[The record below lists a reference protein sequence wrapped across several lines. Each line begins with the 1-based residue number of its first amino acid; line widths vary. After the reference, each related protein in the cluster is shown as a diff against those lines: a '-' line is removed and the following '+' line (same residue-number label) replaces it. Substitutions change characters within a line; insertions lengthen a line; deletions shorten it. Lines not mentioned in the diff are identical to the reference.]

1 MRNDDALTAE
11 DVAEI
16 LQVSR
21 SSVYKLVKTDELA
34 SYYVGRKLRF
44 TMADV
49 ENYIARSRQAKAR
62 EVASALGGQAA
73 NAQVAGA
80 GRAPGGAAAASAA
93 GVVAGSVTGSAG
105 STTGVPRTAYSAAR
119 PGQPSQVATPANAF
133 VLAGNDIVGDVLANY
148 LAATGLSLERI
159 YEGSYNALI
168 DMYRGQA
175 HAALS
180 HLYDGATDSYNVEGV
195 RRLLPGVPVRVVR
208 LVGRRQGLLVAR
220 GNPKNLRT
228 WDDLLK
234 PDVRIINR
242 ERGCGSRILLDEQ
255 LTRRGI
261 GADERAKLPGYA
273 REAQSGLAMASF
285 VARGA
290 ADAGIGVERSFRQ
303 VEGVD
308 FIPLQDEW
316 LDIVL
321 AKTPATERIVQ
332 AVTNLTRTRP
342 FREEIGNIIGYDV
355 SHMGDVVYES

>member
-49 ENYIARSRQAKAR
+49 ENYIARSRKAKAR
-62 EVASALGGQAA
+62 EVEAALAKGGSRGTGASGSRRASA
-73 NAQVAGA
+73 
-80 GRAPGGAAAASAA
+80 SS
-93 GVVAGSVTGSAG
+93 GVVRAVQGEQLEQ
-105 STTGVPRTAYSAAR
+105 VPAADCD
-119 PGQPSQVATPANAF
+119 SAF

-148 LAATGLSLERI
+148 LGATGLSIDRI
-159 YEGSYNALI
+159 YEGSYNALV
-168 DMYRGQA
+168 DVYRGRA

-180 HLYDGATDSYNVEGV
+180 HLYDGATDSYNIEGV
-195 RRLLPGVPVRVVR
+195 KRLLPGVPVRVIR

-220 GNPKNLRT
+220 GNPKGLRT
-228 WDDLLK
+228 FDDLLQ
-234 PDVRIINR
+234 PQVRIVNR
-242 ERGCGSRILLDEQ
+242 EHGCGSRILLDEQ
-255 LTRRGI
+255 LTARGV
-261 GADERAKLPGYA
+261 GAEARAKIPGYDRVA
-273 REAQSGLAMASF
+273 KSGLAMASF

-290 ADAGIGVERSFRQ
+290 ADAGIGVERTFRQ

-321 AKTPATERIVQ
+321 PKLPGCERVVGAI
-332 AVTNLTRTRP
+332 THLCRTRP
-342 FREEIGNIIGYDV
+342 FREEIANIVGYDV
-355 SHMGDVVYES
+355 RHMGEVVYES

>member
-1 MRNDDALTAE
+1 MRNDEALTAE

-49 ENYIARSRQAKAR
+49 ENYIARSRKAKAR
-62 EVASALGGQAA
+62 EVEGARASGLGAGAA
-73 NAQVAGA
+73 ARTAGVRAAGA
-80 GRAPGGAAAASAA
+80 GAASRPRPSSTVDTAA
-93 GVVAGSVTGSAG
+93 VQEDG
-105 STTGVPRTAYSAAR
+105 
-119 PGQPSQVATPANAF
+119 AF

-148 LAATGLSLERI
+148 LGATGLPLDRV
-159 YEGSYNALI
+159 YEGSYNALV
-168 DMYRGQA
+168 DVYRGHA

-180 HLYDGATDSYNVEGV
+180 HLYDGATDTYNAEAV

-208 LVGRRQGLLVAR
+208 LVRRRQGLIVAK
-220 GNPKNLRT
+220 GNPKGLRT

-234 PDVRIINR
+234 PGVRLINR

-255 LTRRGI
+255 LVKRGVGAERR
-261 GADERAKLPGYA
+261 ASLAGYA

-290 ADAGIGVERSFRQ
+290 ADAGIGVERTFRQ

-308 FIPLQDEW
+308 FLPLQDEW

-321 AKTPATERIVQ
+321 VKLPGCERVVE
-332 AVTNLTRTRP
+332 AVTHLCRTRP
-342 FREEIGNIIGYDV
+342 FREEIGNIVGYDA
-355 SHMGDVVYES
+355 SHMGEVVYES

>member
-1 MRNDDALTAE
+1 MRNDEALTAE

-49 ENYIARSRQAKAR
+49 ENYIARSRKAKAR
-62 EVASALGGQAA
+62 EVESA
-73 NAQVAGA
+73 
-80 GRAPGGAAAASAA
+80 RAGAAAGAHAVSASVSRTGVGTA
-93 GVVAGSVTGSAG
+93 GGASTRP
-105 STTGVPRTAYSAAR
+105 STTVDTAQAR
-119 PGQPSQVATPANAF
+119 DGGAF

-148 LAATGLSLERI
+148 LGATGLPLDRV
-159 YEGSYNALI
+159 YEGSYNALVNV
-168 DMYRGQA
+168 YRGQA

-195 RRLLPGVPVRVVR
+195 KRLLPGVPVRVVR
-208 LVGRRQGLLVAR
+208 LVRRRQGLIVAK
-220 GNPKNLRT
+220 GNPKGLRS

-234 PDVRIINR
+234 PGVRLINR

-255 LTRRGI
+255 LSRRRVSAEAREGI
-261 GADERAKLPGYA
+261 AGYA

-290 ADAGIGVERSFRQ
+290 ADAGIGVERTFRQ

-308 FIPLQDEW
+308 FLPLQDEW

-321 AKTPATERIVQ
+321 AKTPGAERVVD
-332 AVTNLTRTRP
+332 AVTHLCRTRP
-342 FREEIGNIIGYDV
+342 FREEIDNIVGYDA
-355 SHMGDVVYES
+355 SHMGEIVYEN

>member
-1 MRNDDALTAE
+1 MRNDEALTAE

-49 ENYIARSRQAKAR
+49 ENYIARSRKAKAR
-62 EVASALGGQAA
+62 EVE
-73 NAQVAGA
+73 GA
-80 GRAPGGAAAASAA
+80 RACGSAA
-93 GVVAGSVTGSAG
+93 GGRAT
-105 STTGVPRTAYSAAR
+105 AAR
-119 PGQPSQVATPANAF
+119 AGGPGPVSRRPSSTVDTAAAQEDGAF

-148 LAATGLSLERI
+148 LGATGLPLDRV
-159 YEGSYNALI
+159 YEGSYNALV
-168 DMYRGQA
+168 DLYCGHA

-180 HLYDGATDSYNVEGV
+180 HLYDGATDTYNTEGV

-208 LVGRRQGLLVAR
+208 LVRRRQGLIVAK
-220 GNPKNLRT
+220 GNPKGLRT
-228 WDDLLK
+228 WDDLLQ
-234 PDVRIINR
+234 PGVRLINR

-255 LTRRGI
+255 LTRRGV
-261 GADERAKLPGYA
+261 GADRRAKLAGYA

-290 ADAGIGVERSFRQ
+290 ADAGIGVERTFRQ

-308 FIPLQDEW
+308 FLPLQDEW

-321 AKTPATERIVQ
+321 VKTPGCERVVE
-332 AVTNLTRTRP
+332 AVTHLCRTRP
-342 FREEIGNIIGYDV
+342 FREEIGNIVGYDA
-355 SHMGDVVYES
+355 SRMGEVVYES

>member
-1 MRNDDALTAE
+1 MRNDDALTVE

-49 ENYIARSRQAKAR
+49 ENYIARSRKAKAR
-62 EVASALGGQAA
+62 EVEAALGAEGVGRPAAGLASSALAA
-73 NAQVAGA
+73 
-80 GRAPGGAAAASAA
+80 GGASVPGAASAA
-93 GVVAGSVTGSAG
+93 AGAMRAAGGAHAQAAAAAPAPAPSA
-105 STTGVPRTAYSAAR
+105 RAE
-119 PGQPSQVATPANAF
+119 TPCI
-133 VLAGNDIVGDVLANY
+133 LAGNDIVGDVLANY
-148 LAATGLSLERI
+148 LGATGLSVDRI
-159 YEGSYNALI
+159 YEGSYNALV
-168 DMYRGQA
+168 DVYRGRA
-175 HAALS
+175 HIGLA
-180 HLYDGATDSYNVEGV
+180 HLYDGATNTYNVEGV
-195 RRLLPGVPVRVVR
+195 KRLLPGVPVRVVR
-208 LVGRRQGLLVAR
+208 MVRRRQGLIVAK

-228 WDDLLK
+228 WDDLLQ
-234 PDVRIINR
+234 PGVRLINR

-255 LTRRGI
+255 LTRRNVSV
-261 GADERAKLPGYA
+261 AARTKLEGYA

-290 ADAGIGVERSFRQ
+290 ADAGIGVERTFRQ

-308 FIPLQDEW
+308 FLPLQDEW

-321 AKTPATERIVQ
+321 PKLPGYERVVE
-332 AVTNLTRTRP
+332 AVTRLTRTRP

-355 SHMGDVVYES
+355 SRTGEVVYES

>member
-62 EVASALGGQAA
+62 EVASAMGGQAA
-73 NAQVAGA
+73 NAQVGGA
-80 GRAPGGAAAASAA
+80 GRTLGGAAAASAA
-93 GVVAGSVTGSAG
+93 GVVAGSASA
-105 STTGVPRTAYSAAR
+105 VAAPRAAYSTAR
-119 PGQPSQVATPANAF
+119 SGQPPQSAAAATPANAF

-168 DMYRGQA
+168 DIYRGQA

-308 FIPLQDEW
+308 FIPLQEEW

-321 AKTPATERIVQ
+321 AKNPATDRIVQ
-332 AVTNLTRTRP
+332 AITNLTRTRP

-355 SHMGDVVYES
+355 SRMGEVVYES

>member
-1 MRNDDALTAE
+1 MRNDEALTAE

-49 ENYIARSRQAKAR
+49 ENYIARSRKAKAR
-62 EVASALGGQAA
+62 EAETA
-73 NAQVAGA
+73 
-80 GRAPGGAAAASAA
+80 RAGAAAGAPGRGSSALR
-93 GVVAGSVTGSAG
+93 TGSGGAG
-105 STTGVPRTAYSAAR
+105 TTARPSTTVDTAQAEA
-119 PGQPSQVATPANAF
+119 GGAF

-148 LAATGLSLERI
+148 LGATGLPLDRV
-159 YEGSYNALI
+159 YEGSYNALVNV
-168 DMYRGQA
+168 YRGQA

-180 HLYDGATDSYNVEGV
+180 HLYDGATDSYNVEAV
-195 RRLLPGVPVRVVR
+195 KRLLPGVPVRVVR
-208 LVGRRQGLLVAR
+208 LVRRRQGLIVAK
-220 GNPKNLRT
+220 GNPKGLRA

-234 PDVRIINR
+234 PKIRLINR
-242 ERGCGSRILLDEQ
+242 EKGCGSRILLDEQ
-255 LTRRGI
+255 LSRRGVS
-261 GADERAKLPGYA
+261 AEARAKIAGYA

-290 ADAGIGVERSFRQ
+290 ADAGIGVERTFRQ

-308 FIPLQDEW
+308 FLPLQDEW

-321 AKTPATERIVQ
+321 AKTPGSERAVD
-332 AVTNLTRTRP
+332 AVTHLCRTRP
-342 FREEIGNIIGYDV
+342 FREEIDGIVGYDA
-355 SHMGDVVYES
+355 SHMGEVVYEN

>member
-1 MRNDDALTAE
+1 MRNDEALTAQ

-49 ENYIARSRQAKAR
+49 ENYIARSRKAKAR
-62 EVASALGGQAA
+62 EVEAAIGARAS
-73 NAQVAGA
+73 V
-80 GRAPGGAAAASAA
+80 AASAA
-93 GVVAGSVTGSAG
+93 CLSAGTAVRAGSGTSGASSRSTATVDAG
-105 STTGVPRTAYSAAR
+105 RGRA
-119 PGQPSQVATPANAF
+119 GGAF

-148 LAATGLSLERI
+148 LGATGLPLDRV

-168 DMYRGQA
+168 DVYRGQA
-175 HAALS
+175 HAAIS
-180 HLYDGATDSYNVEGV
+180 HLYDGATDTYNVEGV
-195 RRLLPGVPVRVVR
+195 KRLLPGVPVRVVR
-208 LVGRRQGLLVAR
+208 MVRRRQGLIVAK
-220 GNPKNLRT
+220 GNPKGLRT
-228 WDDLLK
+228 WDDLLA
-234 PDVRIINR
+234 PGVRLINR

-255 LTRRGI
+255 LSRRGM
-261 GADERAKLPGYA
+261 GAEERAKIAGYA

-308 FIPLQDEW
+308 FLPLQDEW

-321 AKTPATERIVQ
+321 AKVPGSERMVDT
-332 AVTNLTRTRP
+332 VTHLCRTRP
-342 FREEIGNIIGYDV
+342 FREEIGGIVGYDA
-355 SHMGDVVYES
+355 SHMGEVVHES